1 MKKIINLLLIL
12 QLFILSAGLQA
23 AERDALLGSGDV
35 LKISVFE
42 QPDLSLEVR
51 ISESGTITFPL
62 IGEVG
67 VGGLSTAAA
76 ERKIA
81 SLLESGG
88 YLRNPHVNIIVT
100 QLQSQQV
107 SVLGQVGRPG
117 RYPIEGS
124 RTLADILAM
133 AGGLAPDAGD
143 LITLINTEDGK
154 PSRHVIDLPQMMR
167 SADLTDNIKIGA
179 GDIVYVEKAY
189 RFYIYGEVQRPSQ
202 YRLERD
208 MTVLQALSTG
218 GGLTIRGTER
228 GVKIKRKNAQGAIEV
243 IDAKHDDLLR
253 PDDVLYVKESW
264 F

>member
-12 QLFILSAGLQA
+12 SFLILPFSLQA
-23 AERDALLGSGDV
+23 AERDALLGAGDV
-35 LKISVFE
+35 LRISVFE

-51 ISESGTITFPL
+51 VGESGTITFPL

-81 SLLESGG
+81 TALESGG
-88 YLRNPHVNIIVT
+88 FLRNPHVSIIVT

-124 RTLADILAM
+124 RSLADILAL

-143 LITLINTEDGK
+143 LVTLINTENGK

-167 SADLTDNIKIGA
+167 SADLTENIKIGS
-179 GDIVYVEKAY
+179 GDIVYVEKTN
-189 RFYIYGEVQRPSQ
+189 RFYIYGEVQRPNQ
-202 YRLERD
+202 YRLERS
-208 MTVLQALSTG
+208 MTVLQALSAG
-218 GGLTIRGTER
+218 GGLTARGTER
-228 GVKIKRKNAQGAIEV
+228 GVKIKRRNAQGVIDI
-243 IDAKHDDLLR
+243 IDAKHDDLVL
-253 PDDVLYVKESW
+253 PDDVIYVKESW

>member
-1 MKKIINLLLIL
+1 MKKIINLLLVL
-12 QLFILSAGLQA
+12 QLFVLSAGLQA

-35 LKISVFE
+35 LKVSVFE
-42 QPDLSLEVR
+42 QPNLSLEVR
-51 ISESGTITFPL
+51 VSESGTITFPL

-88 YLRNPHVNIIVT
+88 YLRNPQVNIIVT

-107 SVLGQVGRPG
+107 SVLGHVGRPG

-124 RTLADILAM
+124 KSLADILAL
-133 AGGLAPDAGD
+133 AGGLNPDAGD
-143 LITLINTEDGK
+143 LITVINTEDGK
-154 PSRHVIDLPQMMR
+154 PSRHLIDLPQMMR
-167 SADLTDNIKIGA
+167 SADLTDNIKIGS
-179 GDIVYVEKAY
+179 GDIVYVEKANK
-189 RFYIYGEVQRPSQ
+189 FYIYGEVQRASQ
-202 YRLERD
+202 YKLERD

-218 GGLTIRGTER
+218 GGLTVRGTER
-228 GVKIKRKNAQGAIEV
+228 GVKIKRKNAQGIIE
-243 IDAKHDDLLR
+243 IINAKHDDLVL
-253 PDDVLYVKESW
+253 PDDVIYVKESW